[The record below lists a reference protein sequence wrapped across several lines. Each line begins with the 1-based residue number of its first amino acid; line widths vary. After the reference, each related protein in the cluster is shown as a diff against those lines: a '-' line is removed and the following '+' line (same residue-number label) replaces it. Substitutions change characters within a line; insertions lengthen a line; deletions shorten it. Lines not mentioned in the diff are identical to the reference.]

1 VSRLATL
8 PLLLFLAIIF
18 PILFSELMFASLSKL
33 HLSPEAALGLV
44 ISIFVGGLINIPVKA
59 IVRDR
64 DVIVDP
70 LAIYG
75 LGGLWPQLRRI
86 RRTTVV
92 AVNVG
97 GCLIPAGVAVYEL
110 ANIAALGEALLV
122 ATAMGC
128 VVNTAVCYAIA
139 RPVPDVGI
147 VMPALTSPLT
157 AAVFA
162 MLFVPGAAAPAA
174 FVIGVIGPLL
184 GADLLHLKDVDP
196 GRAAAISIGGAGT
209 FDGIILS
216 GIVAAYL
223 A

>member
-1 VSRLATL
+1 MSRLAAL
-8 PLLLFLAIIF
+8 SLFLFLAIIF
-18 PILFSELMFASLSKL
+18 PIVFSELMFASLTKL
-33 HLSPEAALGLV
+33 HLSPQAALILLIG
-44 ISIFVGGLINIPVKA
+44 IIVGGLINIPVKS

-70 LAIYG
+70 LEIYG
-75 LGGLWPQLRRI
+75 LGGLWPELRQM
-86 RRTTVV
+86 RRTTVI

-97 GCLIPAGVAVYEL
+97 GCLIPAGVALYEL
-110 ANIAALGEALLV
+110 ANIAALGGPLFA

-128 VVNTAVCYAIA
+128 VVNTAMCYIVA

-147 VMPALTSPLT
+147 VMPGLASPLT
-157 AAVFA
+157 AVVFA
-162 MLFVPGAAAPAA
+162 LLFVPGAAAPAA
-174 FVIGVIGPLL
+174 FVIGVTGPLV

-196 GRAAAISIGGAGT
+196 GGAAAISIGGAGT
-209 FDGIILS
+209 FDGIVLS